1 MRTEVF
7 ERPLPLPPPLL
18 LSPSVR
24 RSPEVRGAGTPPVAP
39 RPPFGRDTPPPC
51 CNPFLSRGKFLSAIF
66 LLLPGDILGGGS
78 CGLQK
83 RPLSLR
89 RRGGGRKGRRG
100 NFPLTTTL
108 FPRLFFPK
116 KEKKE
121 EEERKECA
129 RVWWPPKPPLFFS
142 SLFLQGE
149 KSAKVKKKREGRE
162 NPILRCHLSSPLSK
176 AGKCRRRIRCK
187 QVIRKP
193 PSKVKGERGS
203 EVSSKTGFFFA
214 QQ

>member
-7 ERPLPLPPPLL
+7 ERPLPLPPLL

-39 RPPFGRDTPPPC
+39 RPPFGRETPPPC
-51 CNPFLSRGKFLSAIF
+51 CNPFLSRGEIPLCHLPPPSERHIGRRQLWPPKTSSSIEEKRRRKEGQKGELSANDH
-66 LLLPGDILGGGS
+66 P
-78 CGLQK
+78 
-83 RPLSLR
+83 
-89 RRGGGRKGRRG
+89 
-100 NFPLTTTL
+100 FPKT
-108 FPRLFFPK
+108 FFPK

-121 EEERKECA
+121 EEEQKECA

-142 SLFLQGE
+142 SLFFQGE
-149 KSAKVKKKREGRE
+149 KSAKVEKKRERRE

-176 AGKCRRRIRCK
+176 AGKCRRRLRCK

-193 PSKVKGERGS
+193 PSKIKGERGS

>member
-7 ERPLPLPPPLL
+7 ERPLPLPPLL

-66 LLLPGDILGGGS
+66 LLLPRDILGGGS

-83 RPLSLR
+83 RPLPLR

-108 FPRLFFPK
+108 FPRLFFQRKRK
-116 KEKKE
+116 KRKRSKKSVLE
-121 EEERKECA
+121 SGGLLN
-129 RVWWPPKPPLFFS
+129 PLFFS
-142 SLFLQGE
+142 PPFSFKE
-149 KSAKVKKKREGRE
+149 KSQPKWRRKEKGGK
-162 NPILRCHLSSPLSK
+162 IQSS
-176 AGKCRRRIRCK
+176 AVTF
-187 QVIRKP
+187 QVRSLKP
-193 PSKVKGERGS
+193 ESADDASVVNK
-203 EVSSKTGFFFA
+203 
-214 QQ
+214 